1 MKKQSSSLLRSLL
14 IALGSAVGLA
24 NIWGFPYK
32 FHSGGLVFLI
42 FFIVFIGIFA
52 VFGLSSELAL
62 GRLSKKGTLGAY
74 EYSFKS
80 SGKSQILG
88 RYLGYIPLI
97 GAFLIAIG
105 YCSILAYIF
114 KGLIDSVTG
123 EIFHNPSEIW
133 FDSFATVPHGITI
146 YHGIIVLL
154 AIWLCLGH
162 RAVIKN
168 IYRSIMPIFF
178 IVLGILAIKIGT
190 MENASQGY
198 RHMFTYNPDT
208 LHLKTIL
215 YAMGEAFFSLSMAG
229 SWMISVGATSSEDED
244 LVNLSIKS
252 AIFDTLV
259 GIIASLAIIP
269 ALNIFNMEEVGGA
282 SLIFETLP
290 AIFAN
295 IKFGQIIAIFF
306 YLSIV
311 FAGINSISNM
321 FVAISTS
328 ITNRHEGLPKK
339 AVLLFLGLAV
349 FLLGLGL
356 ETIDK
361 FTWYM
366 NLMLLFIIPIGA
378 SIGAITCFYVL
389 KEDKLLEEVN
399 KAAGHKHGKRWY
411 NMGRYLYVPL
421 AILLTIIS
429 IIVQIIH

>member
-1 MKKQSSSLLRSLL
+1 
-14 IALGSAVGLA
+14 
-24 NIWGFPYK
+24 
-32 FHSGGLVFLI
+32 
-42 FFIVFIGIFA
+42 
-52 VFGLSSELAL
+52 
-62 GRLSKKGTLGAY
+62 
-74 EYSFKS
+74 
-80 SGKSQILG
+80 
-88 RYLGYIPLI
+88 
-97 GAFLIAIG
+97 
-105 YCSILAYIF
+105 
-114 KGLIDSVTG
+114 
-123 EIFHNPSEIW
+123 
-133 FDSFATVPHGITI
+133 
-146 YHGIIVLL
+146 
-154 AIWLCLGH
+154 
-162 RAVIKN
+162 
-168 IYRSIMPIFF
+168 MPIFF
-178 IVLGILAIKIGT
+178 VVLIILAIKIGT

-244 LVNLSIKS
+244 LVNLSIES

-269 ALNIFNMEEVGGA
+269 ALNVFNMEEVGGA

-321 FVAISTS
+321 FVTISTS

-399 KAAGHKHGKRWY
+399 KSAKHKHGKRWY